1 MNTPVVISIVS
12 SSAIVISAVFA
23 GIQLRYVQKQRA
35 RDAEMLLVRSFQTA
49 DFMKGMSL
57 ALNLPEG
64 LSKKEIFELIGE
76 DKGYLLL
83 WLGTWESLG
92 IMVYRHEIS
101 LSTLD
106 DYFSGPL
113 IISWKKL
120 ARYVEDDRKDL
131 QRDTMH
137 EWFQWLA
144 ERMIERESKN
154 PAKPA
159 HLDKKNWKEKPLW

>member
-1 MNTPVVISIVS
+1 MTAPVLISLIS
-12 SSAIVISAVFA
+12 ASAIVISVIFA
-23 GIQLRYVQKQRA
+23 GIQLRYIQKQRS
-35 RDAEMLLVRSFQTA
+35 REAELLLVRSFQTA
-49 DFMKGMSL
+49 EFMKALSFVLSL
-57 ALNLPEG
+57 PDN
-64 LSKKEIFELIGE
+64 LSKKEIFDLAGN
-76 DKGYLLL
+76 DKSLVLL

-101 LSTLD
+101 MSTMD
-106 DYFSGPL
+106 DYFSGPI

-120 ARYVEDDRKDL
+120 ARYVEEDRNAL

-154 PAKPA
+154 PARPA
-159 HLDKKNWKEKPLW
+159 HIDKKNWKE